1 MGVSICTYALPA
13 RQVRDLVVAAE
24 AAGFESVWVGEHM
37 VAPGTVASEHPTQ
50 PGASAAVHAGRAIVD
65 PAVVLTD
72 PLVALA
78 VGAGATSSVGLA
90 TAIYVLPLRHPLDA
104 ARATATLQEA
114 SGGRLT
120 LGVGLGW
127 LDEEFAALGIDPAT
141 RRRRYEE
148 ALEILRLAWAGGMFS
163 FTGSQFSFPEVQV
176 TPHPVAVPLVLGGN
190 TAPAVARAARLG
202 DGWITSGTPTF
213 EAAVDLH
220 ATVWSAVD
228 AAGRARS
235 AFRTWVRVPSVE
247 PADLAR
253 YRAEGID
260 DLVVWAHQIYG
271 DLPLDAAAERH
282 EAVLRV
288 GRELGLTP
296 VEPSAS

>member
-1 MGVSICTYALPA
+1 MGVSICTYGLPA
-13 RQVRDLVVAAE
+13 RQVRELVVAAE
-24 AAGFESVWVGEHM
+24 AAGFDAVWVGEHM
-37 VAPGTVASEHPTQ
+37 VVPGAVRSQHPTQ
-50 PGASAAVHAGRAIVD
+50 PGAETAVHNGRAIVD
-65 PAVVLTD
+65 PATVLAD

-78 VGAGATSSVGLA
+78 TGAGATTTVGLA

-114 SGGRLT
+114 SGGRLV

-127 LDEEFAALGIDPAT
+127 LEEEFAALGIDHAT

-148 ALEILRLAWAGGMFS
+148 ALEVLRMAWAGGMVSYAGEHFA
-163 FTGSQFSFPEVQV
+163 FTDVQV
-176 TPHPVAVPLVLGGN
+176 TPHPVQIPLVLGGN

-220 ATVWSAVD
+220 ATVRAAVD
-228 AAGRARS
+228 AAGRA
-235 AFRTWVRVPSVE
+235 AGFRTWVRMASVD
-247 PADLAR
+247 PADVAR
-253 YRAEGID
+253 YRAEGLD
-260 DLVVWAHQIYG
+260 DLVVWAHRIFG
-271 DLPLDAAAERH
+271 ELPLDATAERH
-282 EAVLRV
+282 DAVLRV

-296 VEPSAS
+296 AGPSAS